1 MRSISIVALLLYAL
15 TSHAAA
21 AAIGSQEQT
30 GTASGQQ
37 ERIVTKAEV
46 RETTHPAASWPLR
59 VVFYPFHLV
68 NAGMESGLIKFEKH
82 NMRERLDYWTE
93 TLRQHGVSAM
103 IGGVGEGT
111 GIGLGGTYTMLTGGH
126 SDLRF
131 LGRGSFTK
139 GYQEFDIRWT
149 LSSECRT
156 LGNPMPVS
164 KFNLVL
170 ETSYQWRPEENFYGL
185 GMESTE
191 NVRTKFAL
199 RQTWGGLRLEFAP
212 KTRLHFG
219 GEYKLAWLSN
229 MASPNTLYT
238 PPDVQFPG
246 LPGFGTHL
254 RLESAGAYID
264 ADGVRSEY
272 GLGGMLHAG
281 ASVQYGLGN
290 SHLKYFSYEGRLEGR
305 LPVAKDR
312 SVFVAQGAFELN
324 RPRRGS
330 EPIPFYLLP
339 HIGGSSTLRGFALD
353 RFYGKNIVFASLEYR
368 YRLHPEFQMF
378 IFFDE
383 GQMFNQTSDLTW
395 LNWKRNYGLGIKM
408 LSKVG
413 SLFRLDFG
421 WSDEGFLWHIIW
433 GERELR
439 PLGGPIRYG
448 TYRR

>member
-1 MRSISIVALLLYAL
+1 MRRVSIAALLLSTL
-15 TSHAAA
+15 TIPAVATSVEL
-21 AAIGSQEQT
+21 QEQT
-30 GTASGQQ
+30 EATSQQ
-37 ERIVTKAEV
+37 ERIVTKEEV
-46 RETTHPAASWPLR
+46 RGVTHPTASWPLR

-82 NMRERLDYWTE
+82 RMRERLNYWTE
-93 TLRQHGVSAM
+93 TLRQHGISAM
-103 IGGVGEGT
+103 IGGLGEGT
-111 GIGLGGTYTMLTGGH
+111 GIGLGGTYTLRTGGQ

-149 LSSECRT
+149 A
-156 LGNPMPVS
+156 PVS
-164 KFNLVL
+164 KFNIVL

-185 GMESTE
+185 GMESTK
-191 NVRTKFAL
+191 NARTKFAL

-212 KTRLHFG
+212 RTRLRFG
-219 GEYKLAWLSN
+219 GEYRLAWLSS

-238 PPDVQFPG
+238 SPDVHFPG
-246 LPGFGTHL
+246 LPGFGAHL

-281 ASVQYGLGN
+281 ASVQHGLGN
-290 SHLKYFSYEGRLEGR
+290 SHLKYFSYEGSLEGR
-305 LPVAKDR
+305 LPVAKER
-312 SVFVAQGAFELN
+312 SVLVAQGAFELG
-324 RPRRGS
+324 RLRRGS

-339 HIGGSSTLRGFALD
+339 RIGGSSTLRGFALD
-353 RFYGKNIVFASLEYR
+353 RFYGKNIVFGSLEYR

-378 IFFDE
+378 VFFDE
-383 GQMFNQTSDLTW
+383 GQMFDQTSDLTW
-395 LNWKRNYGLGIKM
+395 LNWKRNYGFGIKM

-421 WSDEGFLWHIIW
+421 WSGEGFLWHIVW
-433 GERELR
+433 GDRERR